1 MKCLHYIIIAVGL
14 ILASCTMDDV
24 KEVNPGQEIE
34 FRVLTTK
41 GEVVDLAK
49 FEKFTVYAFKED
61 GSLYY
66 TDEYKWN
73 GASYVSPEKHM
84 WPTDGS
90 YVSFQAYHQASGE
103 LNVSKG
109 VVKLE
114 NFMTDDD
121 ISEQVDFVSAVA
133 KGNKSSGVISLDF
146 QHRLAQIEVLGRN
159 TNPGYKCY
167 VAGLRIAHVKS
178 KGSYNLSV
186 DKWEL
191 DDDKGVYEIIYDEPF
206 LLDDTA
212 TSLMRQ
218 EGDNAFFIPQ
228 DLEPWMLDADNEAD
242 GVYVALLVKITTATS
257 NKEAPIY
264 PLVDNNHNVIYPDY
278 DWAALPL
285 SGEWESGNKYVYNWD
300 MPTVGGYVY
309 PGKEMQP
316 TGEYASQ
323 IDNFSPGTH
332 IMGEKIYFLEPVMFP
347 FTGEYINTEEYLIGT
362 WNVDRMT
369 LSVTKG
375 DDDIQVLEMPSPQAV
390 YSQGRLP
397 EMLYSVEFD
406 QNKMYT
412 LNGGAEGEII
422 SDDGTLCLVID
433 DVGVIEIND
442 WSENQMS
449 LYMKYV
455 PQDDVIIEYQAY
467 YLKEGA
473 TKEDLRDWEKQIDG
487 VWTICEYNKKVVL
500 ENGEEDKSLAISYTS
515 YEDIVATKNLVSEWF
530 YVLTFT
536 TPYEW
541 YFNEHFYENTTDR
554 VISYSLLLNDTLSLL
569 VHIDDENYVMNSWY
583 DVELVSDSQMIV
595 SASSPYIINE
605 EIVGTE
611 YLELTYNK

>member
-1 MKCLHYIIIAVGL
+1 
-14 ILASCTMDDV
+14 MDDV

-191 DDDKGVYEIIYDEPF
+191 DDDKGVYEIIYDKPF

-285 SGEWESGNKYVYNWD
+285 KGEWEAGNKYVYTWD
-300 MPTVGGYVY
+300 IPKVGGYVY
-309 PGKEMQP
+309 PGKIMLPE
-316 TGEYASQ
+316 GDLALQ
-323 IDNFSPGTH
+323 IDNFLPGTH
-332 IMGEKIYFLEPVMFP
+332 IMGEHIHFLEPYMFP
-347 FTGEYINTEEYLIGT
+347 FEEEKNEADFIGT

-369 LSVTKG
+369 ITVHDG
-375 DDDIQVLEMPSPQAV
+375 DVVNELELPSFKAIKNIPV
-390 YSQGRLP
+390 LP
-397 EMLYSVEFD
+397 EELYKLTFETTDKCYLADDTECSVANLFLSLPELGD
-406 QNKMYT
+406 VEIKDWTQNKMTIY
-412 LNGGAEGEII
+412 LCAEEKKE
-422 SDDGTLCLVID
+422 L
-433 DVGVIEIND
+433 
-442 WSENQMS
+442 SEGNLFLEFNLFYS
-449 LYMKYV
+449 
-455 PQDDVIIEYQAY
+455 
-467 YLKEGA
+467 KEG
-473 TKEDLRDWEKQIDG
+473 TNSDVLEDWENDDTLLGDWMVSSLKR
-487 VWTICEYNKKVVL
+487 TIKPYNGTPTTEELNPDQVL
-500 ENGEEDKSLAISYTS
+500 ANKDLERFYKLTFLSPYQWKFYNYF
-515 YEDIVATKNLVSEWF
+515 YEDSSGKPIIDSPKIYPMMNVNGHLALLMN
-530 YVLTFT
+530 Y
-536 TPYEW
+536 
-541 YFNEHFYENTTDR
+541 TDT
-554 VISYSLLLNDTLSLL
+554 IYGSF
-569 VHIDDENYVMNSWY
+569 SWY
-583 DVELVSDSQMIV
+583 NVDILPNESIKIYGSITDIDNTID
-595 SASSPYIINE
+595 YIEAIYIKQE
-605 EIVGTE
+605 QS
-611 YLELTYNK
+611 L